1 MKIKIILTFII
12 LLFLINRLN
21 CQTIVPTTPQPRN
34 VLLEEFTGINCGSCP
49 YAHAI
54 IADFHNDYPNRFYSI
69 AYHVGSSAMPLA
81 GQPDYRT
88 DYGYYIENQTGLVG
102 YPSGTVNRH
111 VFPGLES
118 IAGHT
123 AMYKEQWDDAIN
135 IIMQQIAPVNIA
147 INAQFNYITRTLD
160 LLVEVYYTSN
170 ADSSINKL
178 NVALVQNYVKGPQAE
193 LYHNSSFIAPD
204 GQYYHM
210 QMFRDFITG
219 QWGIDI
225 PHTTTGS
232 FYDTIIHYQI
242 PTNFYNIPVDLSNLE
257 IIAFVCEGRQE
268 VLNAT
273 SVQLPRADFDIAALH
288 CYAPHFTCNN
298 ISDISLLVKNK
309 GYQTISSLDI
319 SYKINNGM
327 THTIHWSDNLSSDSL
342 INITIPNISL
352 NTGLNNIKIWTE
364 NPNNNIDKNPIND
377 TANANINVFH
387 PDILPPY
394 LQDFSSITFPPSTI
408 VITDNQPDGKTW
420 QRDLASYENVG
431 SAKIE
436 FYYIQ
441 EGNTDDLILHS
452 IDLSNYNNPTLSF
465 YRAYRQYDGYITHN
479 DMLQIDLSTDC
490 GNSWNTIWSK
500 GDSALATGIPMMSS
514 FTDPLS
520 DEWQQE
526 IISLIN
532 YKQTNVII
540 RFRAI
545 SDNGNNLFIDNIKID
560 ENNSIADKDYPP
572 IIIYPNPAD
581 DKIIL
586 KLSNNYINSII
597 NIYDSKGQC
606 IYEGNYETNKN
617 ITCDSWP
624 NGIYFIMI
632 NNEIENN
639 INKIIVQH

>member
-34 VLLEEFTGINCGSCP
+34 VLLEEFTGINCGACP

-69 AYHVGSSAMPLA
+69 AYHVGSTAMPLA

-88 DYGYYIENQTGLVG
+88 DYGYSIENQTGLVG

-147 INAQFNYITRTLD
+147 INAQFNYTTKTLD

-178 NVALVQNYVKGPQAE
+178 NIALVQNYVKGPQAE

-210 QMFRDFITG
+210 QMFRNFITG

-225 PHTTTGS
+225 PETTTGS

-257 IIAFVCEGRQE
+257 IVAFVCEGRQE

-288 CYAPHFTCNN
+288 CYTPHFTCTN
-298 ISDISLLVKNK
+298 ISDISLLVK
-309 GYQTISSLDI
+309 
-319 SYKINNGM
+319 
-327 THTIHWSDNLSSDSL
+327 
-342 INITIPNISL
+342 
-352 NTGLNNIKIWTE
+352 IK
-364 NPNNNIDKNPIND
+364 
-377 TANANINVFH
+377 
-387 PDILPPY
+387 
-394 LQDFSSITFPPSTI
+394 
-408 VITDNQPDGKTW
+408 VI
-420 QRDLASYENVG
+420 
-431 SAKIE
+431 
-436 FYYIQ
+436 
-441 EGNTDDLILHS
+441 
-452 IDLSNYNNPTLSF
+452 
-465 YRAYRQYDGYITHN
+465 RQYLH
-479 DMLQIDLSTDC
+479 
-490 GNSWNTIWSK
+490 
-500 GDSALATGIPMMSS
+500 
-514 FTDPLS
+514 
-520 DEWQQE
+520 
-526 IISLIN
+526 
-532 YKQTNVII
+532 
-540 RFRAI
+540 
-545 SDNGNNLFIDNIKID
+545 
-560 ENNSIADKDYPP
+560 
-572 IIIYPNPAD
+572 
-581 DKIIL
+581 
-586 KLSNNYINSII
+586 
-597 NIYDSKGQC
+597 
-606 IYEGNYETNKN
+606 
-617 ITCDSWP
+617 
-624 NGIYFIMI
+624 
-632 NNEIENN
+632 
-639 INKIIVQH
+639 